1 VHEAFM
7 HGPPGAIEFFH
18 GYTYSS
24 HVLACAASIATLDT
38 YREEGLFERAAEL
51 SPYFEE
57 AAHSLAGLDHVIDI
71 RNLGMVAG
79 IELQARPGAA
89 GARAYEV
96 FVKCYEAGLLVRAT
110 ADILAIS
117 PPLIISRA
125 QIDEVFGK
133 LGDAIRS
140 VA

>member
-1 VHEAFM
+1 M
-7 HGPPGAIEFFH
+7 
-18 GYTYSS
+18 
-24 HVLACAASIATLDT
+24 
-38 YREEGLFERAAEL
+38 
-51 SPYFEE
+51 
-57 AAHSLAGLDHVIDI
+57 IDI

-79 IELQARPGAA
+79 IEFESRPGAA
-89 GARAYEV
+89 GARAYEI

-125 QIDEVFGK
+125 QIDELFGK
-133 LGDAIRS
+133 LGDVIRS